1 MLETRTQPNLNRTRR
16 LDAVP
21 RPGIRPDRPARST
34 ARPGA
39 VGNTALET
47 VPGLPQPRP
56 AVKPQMSRLGRS
68 EMRLMGLATTC
79 TAIVCG
85 LLLLYLAAYA
95 HVSQLGY
102 DQAEARVQ
110 LRHIQLQN
118 ESLRAERD
126 RLQSRRHIIQEALAL
141 GMMPRG
147 STPIS
152 YITARA
158 ARRAEDNLKPDGLKA
173 DGLKTARES
182 AAVAPDGEQ
191 GINGDTTA
199 GGDKQPSFGH

>member
-1 MLETRTQPNLNRTRR
+1 
-16 LDAVP
+16 
-21 RPGIRPDRPARST
+21 
-34 ARPGA
+34 
-39 VGNTALET
+39 
-47 VPGLPQPRP
+47 
-56 AVKPQMSRLGRS
+56 
-68 EMRLMGLATTC
+68 MRLMGLATTC

-95 HVSQLGY
+95 RVSQLGY

-110 LRHIQLQN
+110 LRQNQLQN

-126 RLQSRRHIIQEALAL
+126 RLQSRRHVIQEALAL
-141 GMMPRG
+141 GMTPRG
-147 STPIS
+147 ETPIS

-158 ARRAEDNLKPDGLKA
+158 PRRAQGGRDTRLRDDLVTQTRGAEEVETG
-173 DGLKTARES
+173 
-182 AAVAPDGEQ
+182 GEQ